1 MDLIHRL
8 EFANYYPISWLH
20 VLTISR
26 VILIT
31 ICQSFQ
37 FSRECQELVRIS
49 GERRVRWKK
58 EKEPY
63 IKDQVPG
70 VHEKGV
76 PSFCSILY
84 QYLITKGKV
93 RSLELHENMNVS
105 SSVRAFPN
113 RIGILNE
120 TSITYMMQMETW
132 KEGQR
137 DLCRMKM
144 VKNEDKLQWGQ
155 GKAWNRPM
163 KLLKNLK
170 GKRGFHLPENDLSCA
185 IRFGP
190 RQCGRPC
197 WAVHWEKRLLPPHR
211 SAPGAQDEENDRP
224 WHLRLLK
231 STTTVYPT
239 KFLLLSFTF

>member
-31 ICQSFQ
+31 ICQSLQ
-37 FSRECQELVRIS
+37 FARECQELVRIS

-120 TSITYMMQMETW
+120 MGITYMMQMETW
-132 KEGQR
+132 KEGQGIYVGWKWLKTKTSSNGDR
-137 DLCRMKM
+137 KGMKQTH
-144 VKNEDKLQWGQ
+144 E
-155 GKAWNRPM
+155 A
-163 KLLKNLK
+163 
-170 GKRGFHLPENDLSCA
+170 A
-185 IRFGP
+185 
-190 RQCGRPC
+190 
-197 WAVHWEKRLLPPHR
+197 
-211 SAPGAQDEENDRP
+211 
-224 WHLRLLK
+224 
-231 STTTVYPT
+231 
-239 KFLLLSFTF
+239 